1 MSACALKRWGA
12 GTPCVREP
20 ATAASKEVSD
30 KLAAMRAEREK
41 QDSAWLAP
49 AVEVT
54 TVATKPDDTKGYS
67 HPYTG
72 NTLYRQK

>member
-20 ATAASKEVSD
+20 ATAAAKEVSD

-41 QDSAWLAP
+41 QDSAWSAP
-49 AVEVT
+49 AVEATTVT
-54 TVATKPDDTKGYS
+54 TKSYDAKVYS

-72 NTLYRQK
+72 NTLYHQK

>member
-1 MSACALKRWGA
+1 
-12 GTPCVREP
+12 VREP
-20 ATAASKEVSD
+20 ATAAAKEMSD

-41 QDSAWLAP
+41 QDGMWSAP
-49 AVEVT
+49 AVETT
-54 TVATKPDDTKGYS
+54 TVTKTDISKEYT

>member
-1 MSACALKRWGA
+1 MSGCALKRWGT

-20 ATAASKEVSD
+20 ATAAAKEMSD

-41 QDSAWLAP
+41 QDGMWSAPVIEAT
-49 AVEVT
+49 AVS
-54 TVATKPDDTKGYS
+54 TKSEDAKAYS

>member
-1 MSACALKRWGA
+1 MSGCALRRWGT

-20 ATAASKEVSD
+20 ATAAAKEMSD

-41 QDSAWLAP
+41 QDGMWSAP
-49 AVEVT
+49 AVET
-54 TVATKPDDTKGYS
+54 TVSTTTYDTKVHS

>member
-20 ATAASKEVSD
+20 ATAAAKEVSD

-41 QDSAWLAP
+41 QDGMWSAP
-49 AVEVT
+49 AVE
-54 TVATKPDDTKGYS
+54 ATAVSTKSDISKGYS
-67 HPYTG
+67 HPYTE
-72 NTLYRQK
+72 NTLYQHK